1 MPTVDIANSVA
12 NLFKGVA
19 IDFVFLLALMACVY
33 YARYHWCVN
42 YSEEYHRKADAKS
55 EAKDAMFLTFV
66 VGMIAT
72 GAHFAWR
79 MGLFG

>member
-1 MPTVDIANSVA
+1 MPTIDIANSIA
-12 NLFKGVA
+12 NFLKGIAV
-19 IDFVFLLALMACVY
+19 DLVFVMALMLCVY

-42 YSEEYHRKADAKS
+42 YSEDYHRKDDAKT
-55 EAKDAMFLTFV
+55 EAKDAMFIALFV
-66 VGMIAT
+66 GIMAA

>member
-1 MPTVDIANSVA
+1 M
-12 NLFKGVA
+12 L
-19 IDFVFLLALMACVY
+19 CVY

-42 YSEEYHRKADAKS
+42 YSEDYHRKDDAKA
-55 EAKDAMFLTFV
+55 EAKDAMFIALFV
-66 VGMIAT
+66 GIMAA